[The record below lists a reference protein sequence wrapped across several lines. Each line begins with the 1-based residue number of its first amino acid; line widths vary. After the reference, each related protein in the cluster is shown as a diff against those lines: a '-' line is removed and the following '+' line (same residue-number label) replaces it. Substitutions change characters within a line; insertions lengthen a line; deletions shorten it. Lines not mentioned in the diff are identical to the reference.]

1 MPTTRRT
8 LSRREV
14 TYFALR
20 GVAALG
26 VLLSATVLPHGLPA
40 ALVCVAS
47 GLLAVITCVGVNAG
61 GPSEQSGSAP
71 FQRAYERV
79 RAPQGEWP
87 PYDPSRVVDGELADE
102 PVRRAS

>member
-1 MPTTRRT
+1 MPVARRT
-8 LSRREV
+8 LTRREV

-20 GVAALG
+20 GVAAFG

-40 ALVCVAS
+40 ALLCVAS
-47 GLLAVITCVGVNAG
+47 GLLAVLTCIGVNAG
-61 GPSEQSGSAP
+61 GPGEQSGSAP

-87 PYDPSRVVDGELADE
+87 PYDSRVVEGELVE
-102 PVRRAS
+102 PD